1 MDPNSVAALSPGRSI
16 CPFAATAC
24 GRSGPLSCLSIGAA
38 LTIAALGPASAQEGR
53 QRAITGTATAYEL
66 SVPVE
71 RLAPA
76 AEAETPV
83 AVPPRVNPLAGE
95 PDGGQRGTWNRGP
108 QPLDPLLTRSRNPAG
123 RTPSLDLRFNG
134 TGNPTAC
141 GGCAPPDTIGDV
153 GPDHFI
159 QIVNATKV
167 AIFDKAG
174 NSLKAP
180 FDLGTLWSSGK
191 CAANRGDPNVL
202 YDEIANRWLLAQF
215 AEPHHM
221 CFAISKTADPLG
233 AYHLYTFNVGERSGF
248 MSTALAIT
256 FPASLNR
263 RKAAF
268 PSLF

>member
-233 AYHLYTFNVGERSGF
+233 AYHLYTFNVV
-248 MSTALAIT
+248 L
-256 FPASLNR
+256 FPRLLQSR
-263 RKAAF
+263 RVAKR
-268 PSLF
+268 LFRVGQ